1 MSAQLALGWLAF
13 FICLGAALAVSNVT
27 FDRLADGSTKLGDY
41 VQVMMPNLKWAHLF
55 DNVKTDGSIAY
66 WFYGFK
72 RWAIE
77 ISQSLEMAMLATIF
91 GFVGALI
98 WSFPAARNLQVPG
111 VVTWFVRRF
120 LEICRSIPDIALAL
134 ILVFAFGIGPA
145 AGVLAI
151 SIHTTGS
158 LGKLFSEVHENID
171 LRPVEGV
178 LASGGGWIQRMR
190 FGVVP
195 QVLPNLV
202 SYALLRFEYNVAAS
216 TVVGVVGAG
225 GIGTELRKW
234 IDLNAPQDSLAIILM
249 IIVVIFAIDLSSER
263 LRTQFQSGAR
273 V

>member
-1 MSAQLALGWLAF
+1 MIFGWLAF
-13 FICLGAALAVSNVT
+13 LVCFGAALVVSNVT
-27 FDRLADGSTKLGDY
+27 IDRLADGSTKLGDY
-41 VQVMMPNLKWAHLF
+41 VRLMLPHLAWPHLF
-55 DNVKTDGSIAY
+55 DNVKTEGSIAY

-72 RWAIE
+72 RWTIE
-77 ISQSLEMAMLATIF
+77 ICQSLEMAMLATIL
-91 GFVGALI
+91 GFIGAFF
-98 WSFPAARNLQVPG
+98 WSFPAARNLQVPRAA
-111 VVTWFVRRF
+111 TWLIRRL

-134 ILVFAFGIGPA
+134 ILVFAFGIGPL

-151 SIHTTGS
+151 AVHTTGS

-178 LASGGGWIQRMR
+178 LASGGGWLERIR

-202 SYALLRFEYNVAAS
+202 SYTLLRFEYNVAAS

-234 IDLNAPQDSLAIILM
+234 IDLNAPQDSFAIILM
-249 IIVVIFAIDLSSER
+249 IVALIFVIDLSSER
-263 LRTQFQSGAR
+263 IRTRFQSGAR
-273 V
+273 A